1 MIGNV
6 IKIIAGILLL
16 VRAVYNL
23 VYLVG
28 QSIETVEALGFILM
42 TGVML
47 LGGVGLLWWAYKS
60 LRRRASA
67 VGAAASAEVSPI
79 ADEPVGDERGK
90 V

>member
-28 QSIETVEALGFILM
+28 QPIETVEALGFILM

-47 LGGVGLLWWAYKS
+47 LVGVGLLWWAYKS
-60 LRRRASA
+60 RRRPSA
-67 VGAAASAEVSPI
+67 VGAAASAEVLPI